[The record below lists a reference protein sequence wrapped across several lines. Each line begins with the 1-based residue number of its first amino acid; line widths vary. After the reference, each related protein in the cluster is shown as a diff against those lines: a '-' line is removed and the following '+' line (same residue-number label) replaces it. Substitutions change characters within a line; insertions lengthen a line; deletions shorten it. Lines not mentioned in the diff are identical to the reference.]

1 MPRRFKQRKRKI
13 ALPPGSL
20 VYIGEKEGEARI
32 RVINYEGKR
41 FEEKLLEAPEECEN
55 YKDLPGVTWIDLEGI
70 HQVDWIEKI
79 GKCFGIHPLVLE
91 DIVATDQRPKMEDF
105 EKYVFIVTKAFYLRG
120 GRIVP
125 EQVSFLLLPGLLI
138 SFQERESDLFQSL
151 RERLKDE
158 RDVLRSAGVD
168 YLLYSLLDLI
178 IDGYFLVID
187 RIGEEIE
194 PLEEKALTNPEPQIV
209 RSIQDLK
216 RKLLLLRE
224 TLWASREIIA
234 RLERGESSL
243 VGEATRL
250 YFRDIHDHVFNLI
263 EATETLRDM
272 LSGMLDIYL
281 SSISNR
287 LNEVMKVLT
296 IIATIFMPLTF
307 IAGIYGMNF
316 RFMPELGW
324 KWGYPVVLSVMF
336 LLGVGMYF
344 YFKRKGW
351 L

>member
-1 MPRRFKQRKRKI
+1 MPRRFKQRERKI

-32 RVINYEGKR
+32 RVINYEGER
-41 FEEKLLEAPEECEN
+41 FQEQLLEAPEECEN
-55 YKDLPGVTWIDLEGI
+55 YKGIPGVTWIDLVGI
-70 HQVDWIEKI
+70 HQVDWIEKM
-79 GKCFGIHPLVLE
+79 GRCFGLHPLVLE

-105 EKYVFIVTKAFYLRG
+105 GGYVFIVTRAFHLQG
-120 GRIVP
+120 ERIVP
-125 EQVSFLLLPGLLI
+125 EQVSFVLLPGLLI
-138 SFQERESDLFQSL
+138 SFRERESNLFQPL
-151 RERLKDE
+151 RERLQEEK
-158 RDVLRSAGVD
+158 DVLRSAGAD

-178 IDGYFLVID
+178 IDGCSLVID
-187 RIGEEIE
+187 RIGAEIE
-194 PLEEKALTNPEPQIV
+194 PLEEKALANPEPKIV

-216 RKLLLLRE
+216 RRLLLLRE
-224 TLWASREIIA
+224 ALWASREIIA
-234 RLERGESSL
+234 RLERGETSL
-243 VGEATRL
+243 VGEAPRV
-250 YFRDIHDHVFNLI
+250 YFRDIHEHIFNLI

-296 IIATIFMPLTF
+296 IIATIFMPLSF

-336 LLGVGMYF
+336 LIGLGMYF
-344 YFKRKGW
+344 YFRRKRW